1 MARARRG
8 WKAWGV
14 ALAVAALAAFCET
27 APASSAQA
35 ETGADVYSGTG
46 AWVDVWDAALWA
58 APERTVD
65 SMRRRGLRT
74 LFLET
79 SNSSRPYD
87 LIAPDLVGRF
97 IAAAHADGL
106 VVVAWYLPTFRKPQ
120 LDRRRVLA
128 ALGFRTATGDGF
140 DSVALDIESSAVRR
154 PGLRTARLLVLAEAL
169 REAAGPAFPLR
180 AIVPAPEGMRL
191 RPAYWPGFPF
201 RELAGLFDTF
211 LPMAYFTYHTH
222 GRADAEAYV
231 RASVELLRT
240 QAGDPT
246 LRVHLVGGT
255 ASAARPSQ
263 LRGFLAAA
271 CAAGVD
277 GLSLYDFASMK
288 PWQWRLLGSQDGC
301 ASPGSGGA
309 TTSP

>member
-1 MARARRG
+1 MARAGRG

-14 ALAVAALAAFCET
+14 ALAVAALAAFCGT
-27 APASSAQA
+27 GLASSARA

-58 APERTVD
+58 GPERTVD
-65 SMRRRGLRT
+65 AMRRRGVRT

-106 VVVAWYLPTFRKPQ
+106 GVVAWYLPTLRKPQ

-154 PGLRTARLLVLAEAL
+154 PGLRTARVLGLAQAL
-169 REAAGPAFPLR
+169 REAAGPAFPLG

-191 RPAYWPGFPF
+191 RPAYWPRFPF
-201 RELAGLFDTF
+201 RELAGIFDVF

-222 GRADAEAYV
+222 GEADAQAYV
-231 RASVELLRT
+231 SASVELLRE
-240 QAGDPT
+240 QAGDQD
-246 LRVHLVGGT
+246 LRVHVVGG
-255 ASAARPSQ
+255 AAAVTRPSQ

-288 PWQWRLLGSQDGC
+288 PWQWRSLGSSDGC
-301 ASPGSGGA
+301 AAPGDGAA